1 MSDIYVVLSVCL
13 IIWFSL
19 FGYLFALDKKVQNL
33 KKMLEN
39 D

>member
-1 MSDIYVVLSVCL
+1 MSDIYVVLSVNL
-13 IIWFSL
+13 LIWFSL
-19 FGYLFALDKKVQNL
+19 FGYLFALDRKVQKL